1 MSKSLFALLLAVLL
15 LSGCED
21 TNNTNGNSN
30 TSSANKNVN
39 PIVVAPEPIKPQAP
53 PDPNYKSCNPYFPL
67 VPGSDAVYT
76 LNFATGLVATQKVVT
91 DQAQEN
97 GKIVLVERTQ
107 IVDQSGGA
115 EKKELTTRKYVCDG
129 ERVQII
135 YEKNENEVQRQQTTF
150 THKYKDAT
158 YVMPTASDMTR
169 KGATWTYSF
178 TQILEKPGEPAVEL
192 PDPVFVSCEA
202 QGEEEVTVPAGKF
215 KAIKVMKKIKDNFV
229 VEYYARG
236 IGLVKRVSKDG
247 TTLELKGYAGLKP
260 MP

>member
-1 MSKSLFALLLAVLL
+1 MSKSLFALLLGVLL
-15 LSGCED
+15 LSSCD
-21 TNNTNGNSN
+21 NSNNNTNSN
-30 TSSANKNVN
+30 TALTNQNVS
-39 PIVVAPEPIKPQAP
+39 PIVVPPEPIHTTST

-67 VPGSDAVYT
+67 VPGSEEEYT
-76 LNFATGLVATQKVVT
+76 LSFSTGLVATQKVVT

-97 GKIVLVERTQ
+97 GKTVFVERTQ
-107 IVDQSGGA
+107 IVDKSGGA
-115 EKKELTTRKYVCDG
+115 EKKELTTRKYLCDG
-129 ERVQII
+129 ERIQII

-158 YVMPTASDMTR
+158 YVMPTAADLTR

-178 TQILEKPGEPAVEL
+178 TQTLEKPGEPAMEL

-202 QGEEEVTVPAGKF
+202 QGEEEVTVPAGKYQ
-215 KAIKVMKKIKDNFV
+215 AIKVTKKIKENYV

-247 TTLELKGYAGLKP
+247 TTLELKGYAGMKA